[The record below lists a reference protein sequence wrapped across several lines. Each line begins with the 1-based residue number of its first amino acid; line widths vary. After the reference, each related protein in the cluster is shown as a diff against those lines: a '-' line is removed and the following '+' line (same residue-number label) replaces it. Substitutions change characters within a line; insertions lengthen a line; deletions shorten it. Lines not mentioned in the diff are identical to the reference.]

1 MTRKHNER
9 IQELQ
14 QKVTNLNK
22 QLASLQKAS
31 KIKNSINNSSNNTG
45 NDNNSPLSFS

>member
-22 QLASLQKAS
+22 QLASLHKAS
-31 KIKNSINNSSNNTG
+31 KMKNIISTGGSNGN